1 MHKIWFDEAW
11 EDYVGWQALDRKTLK
26 RINTLLQSI
35 ERNGY
40 SCVGNPE
47 PLKGNLDGWWS
58 VRIDAKNRI
67 VFKIDEGKLVIASC
81 KGHYES

>member
-11 EDYVGWQALDRKTLK
+11 EDYVDWQTLDRKTLK

-40 SCVGNPE
+40 SSVGNPE
-47 PLKGNLDGWWS
+47 PLKGNLAGWWS

-67 VFKIDEGKLVIASC
+67 VFKIDDGKLVIASC